1 MNSLLTIVC
10 LYICVSFTYS
20 ESNKDTKK
28 DIKEKMNIIAGKKY
42 NSIKDIPKDH
52 IETLKEYFDITDP
65 PPIKHEEKYKDFDY
79 KDYETHSAVNGL
91 DYTNYDYTE
100 DSNEANDTSN
110 ETESGGCSLCKLREQ
125 DKQFRLANIK
135 GQILNKLGFSNS
147 NLPNMT
153 GKNFPRTPSL
163 QKLIDQYEM
172 QGDQPYGGMDE
183 YLPEDEYYGQV
194 QRAYTISQ
202 PLPEKF
208 NINFQG
214 GVFFD
219 LPESVTS
226 RRVRD
231 ATLWVYLEKP
241 RHEMHH
247 PIEMFLYTIPR
258 KGKPQDIFKGPT
270 RYKKTNTFGWH
281 EIRVTHIVHQWIKH
295 SDSNRGILIQALD
308 KHGRN
313 LVVTPDKDQDET
325 HHPMLEMYTMPHK
338 RSHRSKRAI
347 DMMICSESEK
357 IETCCRYPLRVNFVE
372 FGWDWVIAPTG
383 YTANYC
389 SGECRYRHV
398 DNNPQAYLIQQ
409 TPGMTGPCCTP
420 AKMLPLAMLYFDH
433 AHTVL
438 YTYMQKMVVVR
449 CGCA

>member
-79 KDYETHSAVNGL
+79 KDYESHSAVNGL
-91 DYTNYDYTE
+91 DYTSYEYTE

-202 PLPEKF
+202 PCKF
-208 NINFQG
+208 
-214 GVFFD
+214 
-219 LPESVTS
+219 
-226 RRVRD
+226 
-231 ATLWVYLEKP
+231 
-241 RHEMHH
+241 
-247 PIEMFLYTIPR
+247 
-258 KGKPQDIFKGPT
+258 
-270 RYKKTNTFGWH
+270 
-281 EIRVTHIVHQWIKH
+281 
-295 SDSNRGILIQALD
+295 IL
-308 KHGRN
+308 
-313 LVVTPDKDQDET
+313 
-325 HHPMLEMYTMPHK
+325 
-338 RSHRSKRAI
+338 S
-347 DMMICSESEK
+347 
-357 IETCCRYPLRVNFVE
+357 
-372 FGWDWVIAPTG
+372 
-383 YTANYC
+383 
-389 SGECRYRHV
+389 
-398 DNNPQAYLIQQ
+398 
-409 TPGMTGPCCTP
+409 
-420 AKMLPLAMLYFDH
+420 
-433 AHTVL
+433 
-438 YTYMQKMVVVR
+438 
-449 CGCA
+449 